1 MEFSIGELV
10 YILPKKKSG
19 FITHYF
25 PHYFKGTDC
34 YTVNFKYQNMMVDR
48 LFKETELAK
57 LLESICYEQQN
68 QN

>member
-1 MEFSIGELV
+1 
-10 YILPKKKSG
+10 
-19 FITHYF
+19 
-25 PHYFKGTDC
+25 
-34 YTVNFKYQNMMVDR
+34 MVDR